1 MKLTSTGT
9 VFLLG
14 SILAWAFECAPVSA
28 EAVSEQELARVEK
41 EVELQ
46 NIKHRKLQAQ
56 ANQINMELTMVSQE
70 MVKAAR
76 QIQNNEEKLSK
87 MEKQLE
93 LLKENL
99 QKAEETFAS
108 EDENL
113 IKTLSALQN
122 LALKPTEALFVQ
134 PLTPVEIIRSA
145 MLLREAVPHLEE
157 NAEKIRKELETI
169 QKRKDLV
176 EAQVNQISKQ
186 KQILEKEHER
196 MKSLVQKKSKIRN
209 VVEIKSEQAKKNMDK
224 LASQAQDLRELF
236 DKLEKERIA
245 KEKKAEEERKH
256 REELLR
262 QEEARLAAEKKAEET
277 QRADL
282 IKYNEEIIKDV
293 GKAFARA
300 KGKMPM
306 PARGQIVA
314 RYGEQKVKGVV
325 SKGVIIQTRN
335 QAQVIAPFDGSV
347 VFAGPFRGYGNM
359 IIIEHG
365 GGYLSLLAGLE
376 SIDTEVGQMLL
387 AGEPVGQMPE
397 EGEARLYV
405 EMRRNN
411 KPINPLSWMKL

>member
-134 PLTPVEIIRSA
+134 
-145 MLLREAVPHLEE
+145 
-157 NAEKIRKELETI
+157 
-169 QKRKDLV
+169 
-176 EAQVNQISKQ
+176 
-186 KQILEKEHER
+186 
-196 MKSLVQKKSKIRN
+196 
-209 VVEIKSEQAKKNMDK
+209 
-224 LASQAQDLRELF
+224 
-236 DKLEKERIA
+236 
-245 KEKKAEEERKH
+245 
-256 REELLR
+256 
-262 QEEARLAAEKKAEET
+262 
-277 QRADL
+277 
-282 IKYNEEIIKDV
+282 
-293 GKAFARA
+293 
-300 KGKMPM
+300 
-306 PARGQIVA
+306 
-314 RYGEQKVKGVV
+314 
-325 SKGVIIQTRN
+325 
-335 QAQVIAPFDGSV
+335 
-347 VFAGPFRGYGNM
+347 
-359 IIIEHG
+359 
-365 GGYLSLLAGLE
+365 LSL
-376 SIDTEVGQMLL
+376 IH
-387 AGEPVGQMPE
+387 
-397 EGEARLYV
+397 
-405 EMRRNN
+405 
-411 KPINPLSWMKL
+411 I